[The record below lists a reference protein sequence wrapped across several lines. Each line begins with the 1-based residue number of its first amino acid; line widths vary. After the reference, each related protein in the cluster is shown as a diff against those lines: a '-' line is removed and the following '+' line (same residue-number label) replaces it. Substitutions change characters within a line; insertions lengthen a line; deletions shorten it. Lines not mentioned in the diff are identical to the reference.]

1 MKKHTGGIGARAAS
15 AFAGVLWLGC
25 ALLSTAF
32 AADYRVTLEPSYTQE
47 RSAQVYQPLL
57 DYLGRE
63 TGHRFLPVTPRNYQF
78 HWRDMRQNAETD
90 FVLEE
95 AHFTDYR
102 AQRFN
107 FRPLAR
113 LVEPTSYSLVAM
125 PELAEQGM
133 DALIGKRLI
142 TMTSPSLGYALLS
155 EMFTNPLS
163 QPDIRSEAASWR
175 DGVEMIFGDEADAA
189 MVPRFIA
196 QLYPNLME
204 MATTREFPGMA
215 FSASPNVPEDVAN
228 AVRDALLKLH
238 ETPEGQEVLV
248 EIGSRSFE
256 PASADQYRGSE
267 QMLRGFFGYR

>member
-1 MKKHTGGIGARAAS
+1 MKMHTGGIRGALAPLMGS
-15 AFAGVLWLGC
+15 VLWLSST
-25 ALLSTAF
+25 LLSHAT
-32 AADYRVTLEPSYTQE
+32 AADYKVTLEPSYPPE

-57 DYLGRE
+57 DYLSKE
-63 TGHRFLPVTPRNYQF
+63 TGHRFTAVTPRNYQF

-102 AQRFN
+102 AQRFS

-113 LVEPTSYSLVAM
+113 LAERTSYSLVAM

-196 QLYPNLME
+196 QMYPNLME

-215 FSASPNVPEDVAN
+215 FSASPKVPEDVAN
-228 AVRDALLKLH
+228 AVREALLKLH
-238 ETPEGQEVLV
+238 ENPDAHQVLV
-248 EIGSRSFE
+248 EIGSRRFE

-267 QMLRGFFGYR
+267 QMLQGFFGYR